1 MHTLNL
7 EIFINEYI
15 KIPQTESLIIIDIKI
30 FAHFQLPLLRLELS
44 KLIHASLCIIL
55 RTNFNILG
63 LNSLCTN
70 SLRTRIRRKYF
81 KAKKKVGQ
89 SEAPKKKRSH

>member
-44 KLIHASLCIIL
+44 KLIHASYL
-55 RTNFNILG
+55 
-63 LNSLCTN
+63 
-70 SLRTRIRRKYF
+70 
-81 KAKKKVGQ
+81 
-89 SEAPKKKRSH
+89 